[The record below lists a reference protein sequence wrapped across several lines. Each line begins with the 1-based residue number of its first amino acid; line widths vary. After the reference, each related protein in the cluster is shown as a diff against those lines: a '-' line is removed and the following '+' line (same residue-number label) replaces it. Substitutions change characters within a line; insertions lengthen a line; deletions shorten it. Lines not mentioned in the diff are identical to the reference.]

1 MRIFAILGL
10 VVLGC
15 TSAIGQSQSSSSS
28 EITCTADARW
38 INTTGS
44 LTHLRSTPTPDELSL
59 MVHMGKDTKCGS
71 AEITITATYLGEN
84 QEFICSGTI
93 RNALSASS
101 PVQVFNLSVRPFAQG
116 DFVRWRNAPGVRG
129 EQQGKRMPCMNLD
142 GTVDV
147 GDTERIKAGWMRL
160 SIGIFPSG
168 GGVSITEAVV
178 RFVS

>member
-10 VVLGC
+10 VLLAC

-28 EITCTADARW
+28 EIACTADARW
-38 INTTGS
+38 LNTEGS
-44 LTHLRSTPTPDELSL
+44 LSHLRSTPTPDELSL
-59 MVHMGKDTKCGS
+59 MVHMGKGTNCGS

-101 PVQVFNLSVRPFAQG
+101 PVQFFNLSVRPFAQG

-168 GGVSITEAVV
+168 GGVSITGAVV